1 MTIEQNSFGFWF
13 VMLDGD
19 PIGGGYLD
27 KQSAIEE
34 MEMMQ

>member
-1 MTIEQNSFGFWF
+1 MEVKQCQLGFWF
-13 VMLDGD
+13 VYLSGD
-19 PIGGGYLD
+19 PIGGGCLD

>member
-1 MTIEQNSFGFWF
+1 MEVKQCQLGFWF
-13 VMLDGD
+13 VYLGGD

-34 MEMMQ
+34 MELLK

>member
-1 MTIEQNSFGFWF
+1 MTVKQSTLGFWF
-13 VMLDGD
+13 VMLNGD
-19 PIGGGYLD
+19 PIGGGCLD